1 MTTESIDLRSDTVTL
16 PTVEMKKAMLEAP
29 LGDDVI
35 DKDPTTARLEQ
46 MAAEIWGFDAAL
58 FCPSGTM
65 CNQIAIMVHTQPGD
79 EVLCHRLSHI
89 YWYEGG
95 GIAANAHCS
104 VRLLDGVR
112 GMIAPGSL
120 SQNINA
126 ADDHHARS
134 SLLSLENTVNKAGGT
149 CYAVS
154 HIRKLSDEARRLGL
168 KVHIDGARIYNA
180 LVAKGEKPSDYHGLA
195 DSMSI
200 CLSKGLGCPVGSL
213 LMGDREFIAKA
224 RRIRK
229 RLGGGMRQ
237 SGLLAAA
244 GIYALTHHIERL
256 ADDHRRATDLATT
269 LKKLDWVTEVIDPE
283 TNIIFFRT
291 SADPIHVQK
300 TLEKNGIRCIYMGQ
314 GWLRMVTHLNI
325 DDHQIRQCVEILKG
339 LKIENTFI
347 Q

>member
-16 PTVEMKKAMLEAP
+16 PTAEMKKAMLEAP

-104 VRLLDGVR
+104 VRLLDGEK
-112 GMIAPGSL
+112 GIISPDSL
-120 SQNINA
+120 SQNINLN
-126 ADDHHARS
+126 DDHHARS

-149 CYAVS
+149 CYS
-154 HIRKLSDEARRLGL
+154 SSQIRITSTEARRLGL
-168 KVHIDGARIYNA
+168 KIHIDGARIYNA
-180 LVAKGEKPSDYHGLA
+180 LVAKGEKPSEYHRLA

-213 LMGDREFIAKA
+213 LMGDRDFIAKA
-224 RRIRK
+224 RRVRK

-237 SGLLAAA
+237 SGMLAAA

-256 ADDHRRATDLATT
+256 ADDHQRAAELATT
-269 LKKLDWVTEVIDPE
+269 LNKLDWVAEVVQPE
-283 TNIIFFRT
+283 TNIVFFRS
-291 SADPIHVQK
+291 SADPTYVQK
-300 TLEKNGIRCIYMGQ
+300 TLETKGIRCIYMGQ

-325 DDHQIRQCVEILKG
+325 DDQQIRQCVEILHG
-339 LKIENTFI
+339 LKIKNSI
-347 Q
+347 LQ